1 MSIVNLYRKDNQ
13 PFAQIPNAA
22 IRDPQITPNAF
33 RLLAYLMSHRDGYS
47 LNYEQIE
54 RQTTLGRKAINSAA
68 DLLIELGWLRLERP
82 KNNGQFGTKEWT
94 ILNPDEQST
103 VRHATVREVQVAQG
117 TDIRTPTLKEHQE
130 LRTNVQ
136 TAFERFWEIYP
147 RKQGKADA
155 LKAFTTIDIDP
166 TTIINGALK
175 YRDDPNRLAA
185 FTKMPGTWLRAGC
198 WDDEPL
204 PERVLSREEKL
215 AQMVAENQ
223 RIKSKDIEETQ
234 RLFAEFEAAESRAKA
249 DPPKKCVHDR
259 IAVVCDICSKHR

>member
-1 MSIVNLYRKDNQ
+1 MQPGIYREQMSWEKNFTSAPNEWLRDDRISFKAKGLLLYLLSHEVGYNITFNQ
-13 PFAQIPNAA
+13 IERETRDGIAA
-22 IRDPQITPNAF
+22 IRAGIEELIQAG
-33 RLLAYLMSHRDGYS
+33 YL
-47 LNYEQIE
+47 
-54 RQTTLGRKAINSAA
+54 
-68 DLLIELGWLRLERP
+68 
-82 KNNGQFGTKEWT
+82 
-94 ILNPDEQST
+94 
-103 VRHATVREVQVAQG
+103 EVQQTKDENGYNAG
-117 TDIRTPTLKEHQE
+117 LSYLLKNPTCENPTLENPTLENRIAYKKTTIKENKE

-259 IAVVCDICSKHR
+259 IAVICDICSKHR